1 MCSSNEA
8 SELLTRL
15 GTASNAVTGQSL
27 LGNSAQVR
35 EDEPGSPLPHHRW
48 DNHTLLLLLIYRE
61 VFLSFQYPCPN
72 DILRATFAELKRKK
86 NVFNYLFPKVSALSD
101 CYFFFLF
108 SPSLS
113 LSSFHSTWPWSDG
126 VSLFKHCISSGYP
139 TGKFVWSHHI
149 YRLMGSPCSLL
160 FSAVLSELPG
170 VTRQRDRL
178 CYICRTFCWTAAM
191 VTDVEQKI
199 FGFTV
204 FIFTALLKWL

>member
-35 EDEPGSPLPHHRW
+35 EDGPGSPLPHHRS

-113 LSSFHSTWPWSDG
+113 LSLPSTPLGLGRMVSLSSNTVFLLAALQ
-126 VSLFKHCISSGYP
+126 VSLFD
-139 TGKFVWSHHI
+139 HI
-149 YRLMGSPCSLL
+149 
-160 FSAVLSELPG
+160 
-170 VTRQRDRL
+170 
-178 CYICRTFCWTAAM
+178 
-191 VTDVEQKI
+191 I
-199 FGFTV
+199 F
-204 FIFTALLKWL
+204 ID